1 MLTEVQ
7 GNEADVDTAVKAAR
21 KAYESWS
28 TTPGHVRARFMYSIA
43 RHIQKHHRLLAVLE
57 SMDNGKPIRE
67 TRDCDIPVVARWF
80 YHYAGW
86 AQVRASAAWA
96 ICLCLY
102 ARVVMCSV
110 ENKNQIT
117 KQKKKNNTCSSCL
130 VKVALTHIQLAE
142 TEMRGWAPIGV
153 VGGIVAWNFPLML
166 LAWKVRSW
174 LCLFCAKVLVAL
186 APLFAG
192 TKSQVV
198 DATPPRWRQLWL
210 WATRW

>member
-1 MLTEVQ
+1 
-7 GNEADVDTAVKAAR
+7 VDTAVKAAR

-96 ICLCLY
+96 ICLCLSD
-102 ARVVMCSV
+102 RVVMCSV

-117 KQKKKNNTCSSCL
+117 KQKKHMLLMPCQSSTHPHSARRDGDARLGSHRCRWWHRCVEFSSHVAGLEGAQLVVPVLCQSLGCVGPSFRWYKVSSC
-130 VKVALTHIQLAE
+130 
-142 TEMRGWAPIGV
+142 
-153 VGGIVAWNFPLML
+153 
-166 LAWKVRSW
+166 
-174 LCLFCAKVLVAL
+174 
-186 APLFAG
+186 
-192 TKSQVV
+192 
-198 DATPPRWRQLWL
+198 
-210 WATRW
+210 